1 MLLSVLLSGC
11 RRTGHDTY
19 AQRVHDL
26 GGTMHVHV
34 DLAGTQITDSD
45 LISLDFPDTLRSISL
60 ADSAI
65 TDQGARELMRG
76 VNLEQIDLTNTQI
89 TDAIL
94 DKLKSLPRLCIANVA
109 SENVSP
115 QAFGNI
121 RFFLSD
127 RLLDIDQRSSLQ
139 PLPRMPQEE
148 EPLDVEGEPLPMPDS
163 LSGYAADIKA
173 LDGELQIHLDFHGSE
188 ISDSDLVDISLP
200 ENIRSISL
208 RGTEITD
215 EGLRELLRA
224 RNLEILDLRGTSITD
239 DALPILKLL
248 PRLWKVDVG
257 STQVSTVGQRELRKM
272 LSQKRHAIPYDRS
285 RSLSRSKRY
294 PGNTQ

>member
-1 MLLSVLLSGC
+1 MLLLLSGC
-11 RRTGHDTY
+11 GRTGHDTY

-34 DLAGTQITDSD
+34 DLAGTQIRDSD

-65 TDQGARELMRG
+65 TDQGARELLRG
-76 VNLEQIDLTNTQI
+76 VNLEQIDLTNTKI
-89 TDAIL
+89 TDDTL

-109 SENVSP
+109 SEDVSP

-148 EPLDVEGEPLPMPDS
+148 EPLDVEGEPLPMPKS
-163 LSGYAADIKA
+163 LSGYADDIRA
-173 LDGELQIHLDFHGSE
+173 LDGELQIHLDFRDSA
-188 ISDSDLVDISLP
+188 ISDSDLAGISLP

-215 EGLRELLRA
+215 EGLRELRRA

-239 DALPILKLL
+239 DALPILKPL

-257 STQVSTVGQRELRKM
+257 STQVSTVGQGELRKI
-272 LSQKRHAIPYDRS
+272 LSQKRHAITYDRS
-285 RSLSRSKRY
+285 RSLSRSQRY
-294 PGNTQ
+294 PDNSQ